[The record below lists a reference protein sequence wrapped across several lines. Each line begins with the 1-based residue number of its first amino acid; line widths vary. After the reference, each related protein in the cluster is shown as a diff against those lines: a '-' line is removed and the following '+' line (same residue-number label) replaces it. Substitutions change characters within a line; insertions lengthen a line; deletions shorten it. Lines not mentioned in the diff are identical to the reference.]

1 MVAIIQKRGQRG
13 LRDFDWLLALLA
25 TGIVCFGTIQI
36 RNAQPTENFWVKQLI
51 GLGIGVVA
59 MLLIAFND
67 YRKLLNIA
75 PAFYIFGLMLLVIV
89 LIPGVGLRI
98 NGQRAWIKVP
108 GIGQFQPS
116 EFVKVTTA
124 MMLARY
130 FGRHRS
136 GALTLKEMAVG
147 GFILALPIFLILLE
161 HDVGSVLTYLPIL
174 ASVLF
179 LSAIRMRYVVAA
191 VVLGVVL
198 LPFAYWV
205 GVKTDLVKH
214 YQQERINVILDPEN
228 ADRRGFGY
236 NTWQSILTVGEGG
249 LLGADNSE
257 REKGKGEGALLAAD
271 NSDGGKGKG
280 GGTGAHSQSSLK
292 FLPEPH
298 TDFIY
303 AVTAGNTG
311 FVGCILVLLA
321 YGILLSR
328 LIAGAK
334 RAPDRSGMLVI
345 MAIVGGL
352 TCQIFINIGMELG
365 LLPVI
370 GVPLPL
376 MSAGLA
382 SLIATFIAI
391 GFAISVQLRRFVN

>member
-1 MVAIIQKRGQRG
+1 MVAMIKKGG
-13 LRDFDWLLALLA
+13 LRDFDWLLAFLA
-25 TGIVCFGTIQI
+25 IGIVCFGTIQI
-36 RNAQPTENFWVKQLI
+36 RHAQPTESYWVKQLI
-51 GLGIGVVA
+51 GLGIAVVA
-59 MLLIAFND
+59 MLLVAFND
-67 YRKLLNIA
+67 YRKLINIA
-75 PAFYIFGLMLLVIV
+75 PAFYIFGLLLLAIV
-89 LIPGVGLRI
+89 LIPHVGLKI
-98 NGQRAWIKVP
+98 NGQRAWIRVP

-130 FGRHRS
+130 FGRPRS
-136 GALTLKEMAVG
+136 GVLTLTEMAVG
-147 GFILALPIFLILLE
+147 GLILALPIGLILLE

-174 ASVLF
+174 AIVLF
-179 LSAIRMRYVVAA
+179 LSAVRMRYVVATL
-191 VVLGVVL
+191 VLGVLL

-205 GVKTDLVKH
+205 GVKTHLVKN
-214 YQQERINVILDPEN
+214 YQQERINVILDPEK

-249 LLGADNSE
+249 LLGADVSL
-257 REKGKGEGALLAAD
+257 G
-271 NSDGGKGKG
+271 
-280 GGTGAHSQSSLK
+280 HSQSSLK

-298 TDFIY
+298 TDFIF
-303 AVTAGNTG
+303 AVTAGNAG

-321 YGILLSR
+321 YAILLSR

-334 RAPDRSGMLVI
+334 RAPDRMGMLVI

-352 TCQIFINIGMELG
+352 MCQIFINIGMELG

>member
-1 MVAIIQKRGQRG
+1 MVAIIPKRG

-25 TGIVCFGTIQI
+25 IGIVCFGTIQI
-36 RNAQPTENFWVKQLI
+36 RSAQPTESYWVKQLI
-51 GLGIGVVA
+51 GLSIAVVA
-59 MLLIAFND
+59 MLLVAFND
-67 YRKLLNIA
+67 YRKLINIA
-75 PAFYIFGLMLLVIV
+75 PAFYIFGLVLLVIV
-89 LIPGVGLRI
+89 LIPGIGLKI
-98 NGQRAWIKVP
+98 NGQRAWIRVP

-130 FGRHRS
+130 FGKHRAS
-136 GALTLKEMAVG
+136 SLTLKEMTIG
-147 GFILALPIFLILLE
+147 GLILALPIFLILLE
-161 HDVGSVLTYLPIL
+161 KDVGSVLTYLPIL
-174 ASVLF
+174 AIVLF
-179 LSAIRMRYVVAA
+179 LSAVKVRYVIGAI
-191 VVLGVVL
+191 VLGVVL

-205 GVKTDLVKH
+205 GVKTHMVKN

-249 LLGADNSE
+249 LLGRDTSDE
-257 REKGKGEGALLAAD
+257 RGKGEEGARLLGI
-271 NSDGGKGKG
+271 GGS
-280 GGTGAHSQSSLK
+280 GAHSQSSLK

-298 TDFIY
+298 TDFIF

-311 FVGCILVLLA
+311 FVGCIMVLLA
-321 YGILLSR
+321 YVILLSR
-328 LIAGAK
+328 MIAGAK
-334 RAPDRSGMLVI
+334 RAPDRMGMLVI

-365 LLPVI
+365 ILPVI

>member
-1 MVAIIQKRGQRG
+1 MVAMIQKRG
-13 LRDFDWLLALLA
+13 LRDFDWLLAFLA
-25 TGIVCFGTIQI
+25 IGIVGFGTLQI
-36 RNAQPTENFWVKQLI
+36 RNAQPTENYWVKQLI
-51 GLGIGVVA
+51 GLGIAVVA
-59 MLLIAFND
+59 MLLVAFND
-67 YRKLLNIA
+67 YRKLINIA
-75 PAFYIFGLMLLVIV
+75 PAFYLFGLVLLVIV
-89 LIPGVGLRI
+89 LIPGIGLRI

-130 FGRHRS
+130 FGKHRD
-136 GALTLKEMAVG
+136 GVLTLKEMAIG
-147 GFILALPIFLILLE
+147 GLILALPIFLILLE
-161 HDVGSVLTYLPIL
+161 HDVGQVLTYLPIL
-174 ASVLF
+174 AIVIF
-179 LSAIRMRYVVAA
+179 LSAIRMRYAVGA
-191 VVLGVVL
+191 VVLGVLL
-198 LPFAYWV
+198 LPAAYWV
-205 GVKTDLVKH
+205 GVKTHLVKN

-249 LLGADNSE
+249 LLGADTS
-257 REKGKGEGALLAAD
+257 A
-271 NSDGGKGKG
+271 
-280 GGTGAHSQSSLK
+280 AHSQSSLK

-298 TDFIY
+298 TDFIF
-303 AVTAGNTG
+303 AVTAGNAG

-321 YGILLSR
+321 YVILLSR

-334 RAPDRSGMLVI
+334 RAPDRMGMLVI
-345 MAIVGGL
+345 MAVVGGL
-352 TCQIFINIGMELG
+352 TCQIFINIGMALG

>member
-1 MVAIIQKRGQRG
+1 MVAIIQKRG
-13 LRDFDWLLALLA
+13 LRDFDWLLALMA
-25 TGIVCFGTIQI
+25 IGIVCFGTVQI
-36 RNAQPTENFWVKQLI
+36 RNAQPTQNFWVKQLI
-51 GLGIGVVA
+51 GLGIGIVA

-75 PAFYIFGLMLLVIV
+75 PAFYIFGLVLLVIV
-89 LIPGVGLRI
+89 LFPGIGLKI

-108 GIGQFQPS
+108 WTTFQFQPS

-130 FGRHRS
+130 FGRHRA
-136 GALTLKEMAVG
+136 GVLTLQEVAVG
-147 GFILALPIFLILLE
+147 GLILALPIFLILLE
-161 HDVGSVLTYLPIL
+161 HDVGQVLTYIPIL
-174 ASVLF
+174 AIVLF
-179 LSAIRMRYVVAA
+179 LSAIRIRYVVAA
-191 VVLGVVL
+191 VVLSVVF
-198 LPFAYWV
+198 LPAAYWV
-205 GVKTDLVKH
+205 GVKTHLIKN

-249 LLGADNSE
+249 LLGADTT
-257 REKGKGEGALLAAD
+257 A
-271 NSDGGKGKG
+271 
-280 GGTGAHSQSSLK
+280 AHSQSSLK

-298 TDFIY
+298 TDFIF
-303 AVTAGNTG
+303 AVTAGNAG

-321 YGILLSR
+321 YVVLLSR
-328 LIAGAK
+328 MIAGAK
-334 RAPDRSGMLVI
+334 RAPDRMGMLVI
-345 MAIVGGL
+345 MAVVGGF
-352 TCQIFINIGMELG
+352 TCQIFINIGMALG
-365 LLPVI
+365 ILPVI
-370 GVPLPL
+370 GVPLPF